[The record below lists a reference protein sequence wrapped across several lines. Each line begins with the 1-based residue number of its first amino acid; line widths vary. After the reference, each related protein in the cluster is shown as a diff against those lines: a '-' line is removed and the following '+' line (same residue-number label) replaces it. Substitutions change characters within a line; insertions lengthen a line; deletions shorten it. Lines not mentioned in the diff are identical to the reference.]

1 MKFYLLFTKQF
12 KFNFSVI
19 KQLQY
24 LFFFNKFITFY
35 CPNLQNKF
43 MKKLCYGLLLLL
55 SLTTHAQEN
64 ITFQKP
70 TSEILAL
77 ADFIRPPQIKISSD
91 NKWMLFTYR
100 STYKSLAELG
110 QEEMKLAGLRI
121 NPRTNMES
129 STMFF
134 EKIGLKRIGQQT
146 EYTDFEGMPKTPSLS
161 NFVFSPD
168 NSRLA
173 FTNTN
178 DAGTALFVLDLTTK
192 TVKQLTAYNLNAT
205 LDAPFHWLSNS
216 KRLII
221 TALPKEKKA
230 LLDPSKDLPT
240 GPVVSTSD
248 GKVSQLRTYQDL
260 LKNPQDE
267 QNFET
272 LVESNLQFV
281 DLDGT
286 ISNFK
291 DKGIYTGLA
300 FSPNGAYVM
309 VTTIMKPYSYVV
321 PASRFPQQTRI
332 YDLSGKE
339 IALVNEV
346 PLTEVMPKGFSSTRP
361 GRRSMQW
368 RDDQPA
374 TLAYVEALDS
384 GDASKAAEFR
394 DALYTLDY
402 PYQGDG
408 KLIFKTKD
416 RYAGVVWGNDKYAL
430 VHSQWYDTRNAKTF
444 VVNPSTG
451 ESKLLHDRNSQ
462 DVYNDPGTVHQEK
475 NAFGTYSMYI
485 DKDKTL
491 FVGKGFTKEGEFP
504 FVEELDLHTLKK
516 KRLYTAPPSELQ
528 ERIGAIVNP
537 KTGELLVSLQSASVY
552 PNYYLKNMKSG
563 KQVALTTLENPFKS
577 LEKVHKEILNY
588 KRKDGVELS
597 GTLYLPAGYDF
608 DKKEKL
614 PLLMWAYPR
623 EYKNKSTAGQSTAN
637 PKEFTFPSYG
647 SFIYWVSKGYAVLD
661 NAAFPI
667 VGEGRKEPNDSFI
680 EQLVANA
687 EAAINAVDKLGYIDR
702 KKVAVGG
709 HSYGAFMTAH
719 LLSNSKLF
727 AAGIARSGAYNRTL
741 TPFGFQSEQRNFWDD
756 PKLYMTM
763 SPFVSADRM
772 KTPLLLVHGGADNNP
787 GTFTL
792 QTERYFQALKNLGA
806 PVRMVILPREAHGYV
821 AKENIFHLLWEQD
834 QFLEKY
840 LKN

>member
-1 MKFYLLFTKQF
+1 
-12 KFNFSVI
+12 
-19 KQLQY
+19 
-24 LFFFNKFITFY
+24 
-35 CPNLQNKF
+35 
-43 MKKLCYGLLLLL
+43 
-55 SLTTHAQEN
+55 
-64 ITFQKP
+64 
-70 TSEILAL
+70 
-77 ADFIRPPQIKISSD
+77 
-91 NKWMLFTYR
+91 
-100 STYKSLAELG
+100 
-110 QEEMKLAGLRI
+110 
-121 NPRTNMES
+121 
-129 STMFF
+129 
-134 EKIGLKRIGQQT
+134 
-146 EYTDFEGMPKTPSLS
+146 
-161 NFVFSPD
+161 
-168 NSRLA
+168 
-173 FTNTN
+173 
-178 DAGTALFVLDLTTK
+178 
-192 TVKQLTAYNLNAT
+192 
-205 LDAPFHWLSNS
+205 
-216 KRLII
+216 
-221 TALPKEKKA
+221 
-230 LLDPSKDLPT
+230 
-240 GPVVSTSD
+240 
-248 GKVSQLRTYQDL
+248 
-260 LKNPQDE
+260 
-267 QNFET
+267 
-272 LVESNLQFV
+272 
-281 DLDGT
+281 
-286 ISNFK
+286 
-291 DKGIYTGLA
+291 
-300 FSPNGAYVM
+300 
-309 VTTIMKPYSYVV
+309 
-321 PASRFPQQTRI
+321 
-332 YDLSGKE
+332 
-339 IALVNEV
+339 
-346 PLTEVMPKGFSSTRP
+346 MPKGFSSTRP
-361 GRRSMQW
+361 GRRSLQW

-374 TLAYVEALDS
+374 TLAYVEALDG
-384 GDASKAAEFR
+384 GDANKPAEFR
-394 DALYTLDY
+394 DALYTLDF
-402 PYQGDG
+402 PYTGAG

-416 RYAGVVWGNDKYAL
+416 RYAGVVWGSDKYAL

-462 DVYNDPGTVHQEK
+462 DVYNDPGTVYQQK
-475 NAFGTYSMYI
+475 NTLGTYSMYM
-485 DKDKTL
+485 DKDKIL

-504 FVEELDLHTLKK
+504 FIDELDLRTLKK
-516 KRLYTAPPSELQ
+516 KRLYTAAASELQ
-528 ERIGAIVNP
+528 ERIGEIVNP
-537 KTGELLVSLQSASVY
+537 KNGELLISLQSASVY

-608 DKKEKL
+608 TKKEKL

-623 EYKNKSTAGQSTAN
+623 EYKDKNTAGQSTAN

-667 VGEGRKEPNDSFI
+667 VGEGKKEPNDNFI